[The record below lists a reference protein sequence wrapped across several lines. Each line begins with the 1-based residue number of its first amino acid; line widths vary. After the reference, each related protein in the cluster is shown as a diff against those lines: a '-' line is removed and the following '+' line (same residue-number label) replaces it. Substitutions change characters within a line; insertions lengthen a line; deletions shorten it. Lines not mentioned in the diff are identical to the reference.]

1 MKKNIC
7 CGLGMALAFAA
18 VAHAQDSYHKIS
30 KVGTEENQ
38 SFDILLDGKSATK
51 AKKGDWP
58 EVSPIVPDGKM
69 FKGYTL
75 YDKYGEKA
83 EEQVITT
90 TEIKEMRF
98 LMPDHEVFVK
108 ASYESLRYYINA
120 IKTEHGSVSYS
131 FSDRMDIRDRTKP
144 TFKVTVTPKA
154 DEGYK
159 LSSIKVS
166 KYLDAATTVTC
177 AKAEAAAPAGP
188 GMLPVASEGSC
199 VFEMPNFDVDITATF
214 VADSVDLPIVDLKD
228 SKFRLK
234 YELDGGKL
242 PKDAAKSFAC
252 SEIAKLPTPTKE
264 GFDFVGWSFENKL
277 SNTYYALDRLDGTLC
292 SDTTLYAIWTAAGT
306 CMEQT
311 AIAIEGDAKSPVCS
325 SNIRCALIHSN
336 KANQDSVCNGVVW
349 ISDTSILPSSSSVAS
364 SSSVTSSSSIASS
377 SSEKASSSSSVVESS
392 SSVVVESSSAAV
404 SSSSKKHSSSSAKTE
419 SSSSEKHASSSSKTE
434 SSSSEKTSSSSSKDK
449 SSSSATSASS
459 SADVASSSS
468 EKTSSS
474 SSKEKSSSSETSAS
488 SSADVASSSS
498 EKPASSSSKPESS
511 SSETPASSSSKTE
524 SSSSAASQNT
534 YYKITKVGTEENQSF
549 TLVLNGTTV
558 TEAKQGD
565 WPEISPIVPEGKK
578 YKSFTLYDEYG
589 DTPEEQKERTT
600 GKLGMRFLMP
610 DHQVYVKVTYE
621 LDVASSSSAVG
632 SSSAAKPSSS
642 STKIESSSAAKP
654 ASSSV
659 KAESSSA
666 SKPASSSAKAT
677 SSSGKSEASSS
688 SKAKSSSSVETVV
701 EAVKTEDDLPN
712 CTEKRE
718 GVTYYISDLKK
729 IYICKDK
736 KWTKFDPN
744 GIPVVAR
751 AAMFSAVANGRS
763 IQVSGAKVGS
773 QVNLLDMQG
782 RVVYS
787 GKADA
792 ANFTMNLVRSGTF
805 VLRIG
810 TQQKVVNIR

>member
-1 MKKNIC
+1 
-7 CGLGMALAFAA
+7 MALAFAA
-18 VAHAQDSYHKIS
+18 VAHAQDTYYKVT
-30 KVGTEENQ
+30 KVGSEEHQ
-38 SFDILLDGKSATK
+38 SFNILLNNETVTE
-51 AKKGDWP
+51 AKKGDWLY
-58 EVSPIVPDGKM
+58 VSPIVPDGKM

-75 YDKYGEKA
+75 YDKYGDKSED
-83 EEQVITT
+83 QVVST
-90 TEIKEMRF
+90 TEKKELQF
-98 LMPDHEVFVK
+98 LMPDHEVYVK

-144 TFKVTVTPKA
+144 TFKVTVTPRA

-159 LSSIKVS
+159 LASIKVS
-166 KYLDAATTVTC
+166 RYLDAATTVTC
-177 AKAEAAAPAGP
+177 AKTEAAPAGP
-188 GMLPVASEGSC
+188 GATPGASDGSC
-199 VFEMPNFDVDITATF
+199 VFEMPYFDVDITAKF

-228 SKFRLK
+228 SKFKLTYK
-234 YELDGGKL
+234 LDGGKL

-392 SSVVVESSSAAV
+392 SSEVVVESSSA
-404 SSSSKKHSSSSAKTE
+404 TQ
-419 SSSSEKHASSSSKTE
+419 SSSSEKQASSSSDVASSSSETPASSSAKEKSSSSEIPASSSETTSSSSEKPVSSSSKTE
-434 SSSSEKTSSSSSKDK
+434 SSSS
-449 SSSSATSASS
+449 SATQT
-459 SADVASSSS
+459 
-468 EKTSSS
+468 K
-474 SSKEKSSSSETSAS
+474 
-488 SSADVASSSS
+488 
-498 EKPASSSSKPESS
+498 
-511 SSETPASSSSKTE
+511 
-524 SSSSAASQNT
+524 
-534 YYKITKVGTEENQSF
+534 YYKITKVGSEENQSF
-549 TLVLNGTTV
+549 TLVLNGSAV

-621 LDVASSSSAVG
+621 LDVASSSSTVE
-632 SSSAAKPSSS
+632 SSSASKPTSSSAKVESSSSAKPASS
-642 STKIESSSAAKP
+642 STKVESSSAAKP

-666 SKPASSSAKAT
+666 AKPASSSAKAK

-688 SKAKSSSSVETVV
+688 SKAKSSSSVESVV
-701 EAVKTEDDLPN
+701 ESVKTEEDLPN

-718 GVTYYISDLKK
+718 GVTYYVSDLKK
-729 IYICKDK
+729 LFICKDK

-744 GIPVVAR
+744 GLPMIAR
-751 AAMFSAVANGRS
+751 AAKFSAVVNGRQL
-763 IQVSGAKVGS
+763 QVSGAKVGS
-773 QVNLLDMQG
+773 QVNLLDLQG

>member
-18 VAHAQDSYHKIS
+18 MAHAQDTYYKIS
-30 KVGTEENQ
+30 KVGSEENQ

-349 ISDTSILPSSSSVAS
+349 ISDTSILPKSSAAS

-434 SSSSEKTSSSSSKDK
+434 SSSSEKIASSSSK
-449 SSSSATSASS
+449 TE
-459 SADVASSSS
+459 SSSS

-701 EAVKTEDDLPN
+701 ESVKTEEDLPN

-773 QVNLLDMQG
+773 QVNLLDLQG

-787 GKADA
+787 GQANA
-792 ANFTMNLVRSGTF
+792 ANFTMNLARSGTF

-810 TQQKVVNIR
+810 TQQKIVNVR

>member
-18 VAHAQDSYHKIS
+18 MAHAQDTYYKIS

-83 EEQVITT
+83 EEQVVST

-98 LMPDHEVFVK
+98 LMPDHDVYVK

-144 TFKVTVTPKA
+144 TFKVTVTPVA

-177 AKAEAAAPAGP
+177 VETEAAAPVGP
-188 GMLPVASEGSC
+188 GVFPGASEGSC

-234 YELDGGKL
+234 YELDGGTL

-434 SSSSEKTSSSSSKDK
+434 SSSSEKPASSSSKDK

-474 SSKEKSSSSETSAS
+474 SSKT
-488 SSADVASSSS
+488 
-498 EKPASSSSKPESS
+498 ESS
-511 SSETPASSSSKTE
+511 SSENPASSSSKTE
-524 SSSSAASQNT
+524 SSSSVTPQNT

-549 TLVLNGTTV
+549 NILLNGQPI

-565 WPEISPIVPEGKK
+565 WPEIVPIAPEGKVFI
-578 YKSFTLYDEYG
+578 SFTVYEKYG
-589 DTPEEQKERTT
+589 ETEAEQVELKVGRN
-600 GKLGMRFLMP
+600 GMRFLMKNK
-610 DHQVYVKVTYE
+610 DVFVKVTYGV
-621 LDVASSSSAVG
+621 DV
-632 SSSAAKPSSS
+632 PSSS
-642 STKIESSSAAKP
+642 STKVESSSAAKP

-701 EAVKTEDDLPN
+701 ESVKTEEDLPN

-810 TQQKVVNIR
+810 TQQKVVKIR

>member
-7 CGLGMALAFAA
+7 CGLGMALAF
-18 VAHAQDSYHKIS
+18 VAMAYAQDTYYKVT
-30 KVGTEENQ
+30 KVGSDENK
-38 SFDILLDGKSATK
+38 SFDILLNNETVTE
-51 AKKGDWP
+51 AKKGDWLY
-58 EVSPIVPDGKM
+58 VSPIVPDGKM

-75 YDKYGEKA
+75 YDKYGDKA
-83 EEQVITT
+83 EEQVAST
-90 TEIKEMRF
+90 TEKKELQF
-98 LMPDHEVFVK
+98 LMPDHDVYVK

-166 KYLDAATTVTC
+166 RYLDAATTVTC
-177 AKAEAAAPAGP
+177 AKTEGATP
-188 GMLPVASEGSC
+188 GASDGSC
-199 VFEMPNFDVDITATF
+199 VFEMPYFDVDITATF
-214 VADSVDLPIVDLKD
+214 VANSVDLPIVDLKD
-228 SKFRLK
+228 SKFKLT

-292 SDTTLYAIWTAAGT
+292 TDTTLYAIWTATGT

-311 AIAIEGDAKSPVCS
+311 AIALDADAKSPVCA
-325 SNIRCALIHSN
+325 SNIKCALIHSD

-349 ISDTSILPSSSSVAS
+349 TTDLSILPSSSSAAASSSSEVAS
-364 SSSVTSSSSIASS
+364 SSSEVSSSSAV
-377 SSEKASSSSSVVESS
+377 EPNSSSVA
-392 SSVVVESSSAAV
+392 ESSSA
-404 SSSSKKHSSSSAKTE
+404 TE
-419 SSSSEKHASSSSKTE
+419 SSSSEKQASSSSDVE
-434 SSSSEKTSSSSSKDK
+434 P
-449 SSSSATSASS
+449 SSSATSASS

-468 EKTSSS
+468 ETPTSSS
-474 SSKEKSSSSETSAS
+474 AKDESSSSVTPASSATSAS
-488 SSADVASSSS
+488 SSADAESSSS
-498 EKPASSSSKPESS
+498 EKPV
-511 SSETPASSSSKTE
+511 SSSSKTE
-524 SSSSAASQNT
+524 SSSSEKPVSSSSKTESSSSVTPQNT

-549 TLVLNGTTV
+549 DILLNGKPI

-565 WPEISPIVPEGKK
+565 WPEIVPIVPEGKVFI
-578 YKSFTLYDEYG
+578 SFTVYEKYG
-589 DTPEEQKERTT
+589 ETEAEQIELKVGRN
-600 GKLGMRFLMP
+600 GMRFLMKNKN
-610 DHQVYVKVTYE
+610 VYVKVTYGVE
-621 LDVASSSSAVG
+621 VPSSSSAKVES
-632 SSSAAKPSSS
+632 SSSAKPASS
-642 STKIESSSAAKP
+642 STKVESSSSAKP

-666 SKPASSSAKAT
+666 AKPTSSSAKAS

-688 SKAKSSSSVETVV
+688 SKAKSSSSVESVV
-701 EAVKTEDDLPN
+701 ESVKTEEDLPN

-718 GVTYYISDLKK
+718 NVTYYVSDLKK
-729 IYICKDK
+729 LFICKDK

-751 AAMFSAVANGRS
+751 AAKFSAVANGRS
-763 IQVSGAKVGS
+763 LQISGAKVGAS
-773 QVNLLDMQG
+773 VNLLDMQG
-782 RVVYS
+782 RVMYS
-787 GKADA
+787 GRADA
-792 ANFTMNLVRSGTF
+792 ANFTMNLTRGGTF

-810 TQQKVVNIR
+810 SQQKVVNIR

>member
-18 VAHAQDSYHKIS
+18 MAHAQDTYYKIS

-98 LMPDHEVFVK
+98 LMPDHDVYVK

-177 AKAEAAAPAGP
+177 VETEATAPVGP
-188 GMLPVASEGSC
+188 GVFPGASEGSC

-234 YELDGGKL
+234 YELDGGTL

-364 SSSVTSSSSIASS
+364 SSSIASS

-392 SSVVVESSSAAV
+392 SSVVVESSSAV
-404 SSSSKKHSSSSAKTE
+404 ESSSSKKHSSSSVKTE

-434 SSSSEKTSSSSSKDK
+434 SSSSEKPA
-449 SSSSATSASS
+449 SSAASASS

-468 EKTSSS
+468 ETTASS
-474 SSKEKSSSSETSAS
+474 SSKEISSSSETSAS

-524 SSSSAASQNT
+524 SSSSVASQNT

-549 TLVLNGTTV
+549 DILLNGQPI

-565 WPEISPIVPEGKK
+565 WPEIVPKAPEGKVFV
-578 YKSFTLYDEYG
+578 SFTVYEKYG
-589 DTPEEQKERTT
+589 ETEAEQIELKV
-600 GKLGMRFLMP
+600 GKNGMRFLMKNK
-610 DHQVYVKVTYE
+610 DVFVKVTYGV
-621 LDVASSSSAVG
+621 DV
-632 SSSAAKPSSS
+632 PSSS
-642 STKIESSSAAKP
+642 SSKVESSSAAKP
-654 ASSSV
+654 ASSST

-701 EAVKTEDDLPN
+701 ESVKTEEDLPN

-773 QVNLLDMQG
+773 QVNLLDLQG

-810 TQQKVVNIR
+810 TQQKVVKIR

>member
-18 VAHAQDSYHKIS
+18 MAHAQDTYYKIS

-75 YDKYGEKA
+75 YDKYGENA
-83 EEQVITT
+83 EEQVVST

-144 TFKVTVTPKA
+144 TFKVTVTPMA

-177 AKAEAAAPAGP
+177 AKTEAPAPGGP
-188 GMLPVASEGSC
+188 GMFPVATEGSC

-214 VADSVDLPIVDLKD
+214 VADSVDLPIVDLKN

-234 YELDGGKL
+234 YELDGGTL

-392 SSVVVESSSAAV
+392 SSVVVESSSAVESSSSKKHSSSSAKTE

-419 SSSSEKHASSSSKTE
+419 SSSSEKMV
-434 SSSSEKTSSSSSKDK
+434 SSSSKDK

-474 SSKEKSSSSETSAS
+474 SSKT
-488 SSADVASSSS
+488 
-498 EKPASSSSKPESS
+498 ESS
-511 SSETPASSSSKTE
+511 SSENPASSSSKTE
-524 SSSSAASQNT
+524 SSSSVTPQNT

-549 TLVLNGTTV
+549 NILLNGQPI

-565 WPEISPIVPEGKK
+565 WPEIVPIAPEGKVFI
-578 YKSFTLYDEYG
+578 SFTVYEKYG
-589 DTPEEQKERTT
+589 ETEAEQVELKVGRN
-600 GKLGMRFLMP
+600 GMRFLMKNK
-610 DHQVYVKVTYE
+610 DVFVKVTYGV
-621 LDVASSSSAVG
+621 DV
-632 SSSAAKPSSS
+632 PSSS
-642 STKIESSSAAKP
+642 STKVESSSAAKP

-701 EAVKTEDDLPN
+701 ESVKTEEDLPN

-751 AAMFSAVANGRS
+751 AAMFSAVANGRG

>member
-18 VAHAQDSYHKIS
+18 VAHAQDTYYKVT
-30 KVGTEENQ
+30 KVGSEEHQ
-38 SFDILLDGKSATK
+38 SFNILLNNETVTE
-51 AKKGDWP
+51 AKKGDWLY
-58 EVSPIVPDGKM
+58 VSPIVPDGKM

-75 YDKYGEKA
+75 YDKYGDKSED
-83 EEQVITT
+83 QVVST
-90 TEIKEMRF
+90 TEKKELQF
-98 LMPDHEVFVK
+98 LMPDHEVYVK

-144 TFKVTVTPKA
+144 TFKVTVTPRA

-159 LSSIKVS
+159 LASIKVS
-166 KYLDAATTVTC
+166 RYLDAATTVTC
-177 AKAEAAAPAGP
+177 AKTEAAPAGP
-188 GMLPVASEGSC
+188 GATPGASDGSC
-199 VFEMPNFDVDITATF
+199 VFEMPYFDVDITAKF

-228 SKFRLK
+228 SKFKLTYK
-234 YELDGGKL
+234 LDGGKL

-392 SSVVVESSSAAV
+392 SSEVVVESSSA
-404 SSSSKKHSSSSAKTE
+404 TQ
-419 SSSSEKHASSSSKTE
+419 SSSSEKQASSSSDVASSSSETPASSSAKEKSSSSEIPASSSETTSSSSEKPVSSSSKTE
-434 SSSSEKTSSSSSKDK
+434 SSSS
-449 SSSSATSASS
+449 SATQT
-459 SADVASSSS
+459 
-468 EKTSSS
+468 K
-474 SSKEKSSSSETSAS
+474 
-488 SSADVASSSS
+488 
-498 EKPASSSSKPESS
+498 
-511 SSETPASSSSKTE
+511 
-524 SSSSAASQNT
+524 
-534 YYKITKVGTEENQSF
+534 YYKITKVGSEENQSF
-549 TLVLNGTTV
+549 TLVLNGSAV

-621 LDVASSSSAVG
+621 LDVASSSSTVE
-632 SSSAAKPSSS
+632 SSSASKPTSSSAKVESSSSAKPASS
-642 STKIESSSAAKP
+642 STKVESSSAAKP

-666 SKPASSSAKAT
+666 AKPASSSAKAK

-688 SKAKSSSSVETVV
+688 SKAKSSSSVESVV
-701 EAVKTEDDLPN
+701 ESVKTEEDLPN

-718 GVTYYISDLKK
+718 GVTYYVSDLKK
-729 IYICKDK
+729 LFICKDK

-744 GIPVVAR
+744 GLPMIAR
-751 AAMFSAVANGRS
+751 AAKFSAVVNGRQL
-763 IQVSGAKVGS
+763 QVSGAKVGS
-773 QVNLLDMQG
+773 QVNLLDLQG

>member
-18 VAHAQDSYHKIS
+18 MAHAQDTYYKIS

-83 EEQVITT
+83 EEQVVST

-177 AKAEAAAPAGP
+177 VETEATAPVGP
-188 GMLPVASEGSC
+188 GMFPGASEGSC

-214 VADSVDLPIVDLKD
+214 VADSVDLPIVDLKN

-234 YELDGGKL
+234 YELDGGTL

-311 AIAIEGDAKSPVCS
+311 AIAIEDDAKSPVCS

-434 SSSSEKTSSSSSKDK
+434 SSSSEKMASSSSKDK

-474 SSKEKSSSSETSAS
+474 SSKT
-488 SSADVASSSS
+488 
-498 EKPASSSSKPESS
+498 ESS
-511 SSETPASSSSKTE
+511 SSEDPASSSSKTE
-524 SSSSAASQNT
+524 SSSSVTPQNT

-549 TLVLNGTTV
+549 NILLNGQPI

-565 WPEISPIVPEGKK
+565 WPEIVPIAPEGKVFI
-578 YKSFTLYDEYG
+578 SFTVYEKYG
-589 DTPEEQKERTT
+589 ETEAEQVELKVGRN
-600 GKLGMRFLMP
+600 GMRFLMKNK
-610 DHQVYVKVTYE
+610 DVFVKVTYGV
-621 LDVASSSSAVG
+621 DV
-632 SSSAAKPSSS
+632 PSSS
-642 STKIESSSAAKP
+642 STKVESSSAAKP

-701 EAVKTEDDLPN
+701 ESVKTEEDLPN

-810 TQQKVVNIR
+810 TQQKVVKIR

>member
-18 VAHAQDSYHKIS
+18 VAHAQDTYYKVT
-30 KVGTEENQ
+30 KVGSDENK
-38 SFDILLDGKSATK
+38 SFDILLNNETVTE
-51 AKKGDWP
+51 AKKGDWLY
-58 EVSPIVPDGKM
+58 VSPIVPDGKM

-75 YDKYGEKA
+75 YDKYGDKA
-83 EEQVITT
+83 EEQVAST
-90 TEIKEMRF
+90 TEKKELQF
-98 LMPDHEVFVK
+98 LMPDHDVYVK

-166 KYLDAATTVTC
+166 RYLDAATTVTC
-177 AKAEAAAPAGP
+177 AKTEGATP
-188 GMLPVASEGSC
+188 GASDGSC
-199 VFEMPNFDVDITATF
+199 VFEMPYFDVDITATF
-214 VADSVDLPIVDLKD
+214 VANSVDLPIVDLKD
-228 SKFRLK
+228 SKFKLT

-292 SDTTLYAIWTAAGT
+292 TDTTLYAIWTATGT

-311 AIAIEGDAKSPVCS
+311 AIVIDGDAKSPVCS
-325 SNIRCALIHSN
+325 SNIKCALIHSN
-336 KANQDSVCNGVVW
+336 KADQDSVCNGVVW
-349 ISDTSILPSSSSVAS
+349 VTDMSILPSSSSVAS
-364 SSSVTSSSSIASS
+364 SSSVESSSSEASSSSSIAESS
-377 SSEKASSSSSVVESS
+377 SSEISSSSDTVVESS
-392 SSVVVESSSAAV
+392 SSEVVVESSSA
-404 SSSSKKHSSSSAKTE
+404 TE
-419 SSSSEKHASSSSKTE
+419 SSSSEKPASSSSDVE
-434 SSSSEKTSSSSSKDK
+434 PSSSV
-449 SSSSATSASS
+449 TSASS

-468 EKTSSS
+468 ETPASSSTKDESSSSVTPSSSSEITVSS
-474 SSKEKSSSSETSAS
+474 SSKTE
-488 SSADVASSSS
+488 SSSS
-498 EKPASSSSKPESS
+498 EKPASSSSKTDSS
-511 SSETPASSSSKTE
+511 SSEKPASSSSKTE
-524 SSSSAASQNT
+524 SSSSTTPQNT

-549 TLVLNGTTV
+549 DILLNGKPI

-565 WPEISPIVPEGKK
+565 WPEIVPIAPEGKVFV
-578 YKSFTLYDEYG
+578 SFTVYEKYG
-589 DTPEEQKERTT
+589 ETEAEQVELKVGRN
-600 GKLGMRFLMP
+600 GLRFLMKNK
-610 DHQVYVKVTYE
+610 DVYVKVTYG
-621 LDVASSSSAVG
+621 VPSSSSSTVE
-632 SSSAAKPSSS
+632 SSSSAKPSSS
-642 STKIESSSAAKP
+642 STKVESSSAAKP

-666 SKPASSSAKAT
+666 AKPASSSAKAT
-677 SSSGKSEASSS
+677 SSSGKGEASSS
-688 SKAKSSSSVETVV
+688 SKAKSSSSAETVV
-701 EAVKTEDDLPN
+701 ESVKTEEDLPN

-718 GVTYYISDLKK
+718 GVMYYVSDLKK
-729 IYICKDK
+729 ILICKDK

-744 GIPVVAR
+744 GLPTMARVVN
-751 AAMFSAVANGRS
+751 FSAVVKGRQL
-763 IQVSGAKVGS
+763 QVSGAKVGS

-782 RVVYS
+782 RVMYS

-792 ANFTMNLVRSGTF
+792 ANFTMNLTRSGTF